1 MIWADAGEHWKSLLP
16 VTLKRSINNAIPM
29 LQE

>member
-1 MIWADAGEHWKSLLP
+1 MIWADAGEHWKSLQ
-16 VTLKRSINNAIPM
+16 VTPKRSINNAIPM